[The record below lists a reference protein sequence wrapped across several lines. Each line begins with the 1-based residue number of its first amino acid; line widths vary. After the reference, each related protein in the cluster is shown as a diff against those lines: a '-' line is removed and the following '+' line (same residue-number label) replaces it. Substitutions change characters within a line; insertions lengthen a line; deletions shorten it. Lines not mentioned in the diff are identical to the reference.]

1 MKERVRRSFLMG
13 SLGLLSVLSLMACT
27 PTLQE
32 GGGLQEVPAG
42 VSKTAVHAADKPDLS
57 SVFNWELKVAN
68 FTELFLV
75 SGFAATDA
83 DGTVLFPGDAA
94 AQAEYVLGRVES
106 FVQENATASTTSS
119 VSGSP

>member
-32 GGGLQEVPAG
+32 GGDLQEVPAG

-75 SGFAATDA
+75 SGFAATDV

-94 AQAEYVLGRVES
+94 AQTEYVLGRVES